1 MQTTLEKA
9 ITKLQTLPPDKQEF
23 MAAVILEELEKV
35 ENMSKEYIAAL
46 EAKELEGYQRQPPQ
60 EDEFGDW
67 QDEQVWES

>member
-9 ITKLQTLPPDKQEF
+9 ITKLQTLPPEKQEF

-35 ENMSKEYIAAL
+35 EKMSKEPIAVL
-46 EAKELEGYQRQPPQ
+46 EAKELEGYKRQPPQ
-60 EDEFGDW
+60 KDDIESW

>member
-9 ITKLQTLPPDKQEF
+9 ITKLQTLPPEKQEF

-35 ENMSKEYIAAL
+35 EKMSKEPISAL
-46 EAKELEGYQRQPPQ
+46 EVKELEGYKRLPPQ
-60 EDEFGDW
+60 KDDIESW